1 MVVLLWLSGSCYDL
15 DSLLQFTLFLGF
27 NMLKKILASA
37 GAVAI
42 IACGPLATG
51 QIGQSIYTG
60 AVENYHSPYLSITN
74 KSFERGY
81 FSSNAVSR
89 IELKNQ
95 LKAEFAEQGLPT
107 VWLVKHHIEN
117 GFLGV
122 KSTSEFV
129 IDKQIAPIVNQIWG
143 KNVAPMQIVTDSGFT
158 GSTHFVM
165 TVNPMDYK
173 KKDGV
178 SAISDKFVVQGEFDP
193 ENSKSQFS
201 YSLPALTITTPD
213 KESMVVNNIDGE
225 GQGQMQGNFWIGHQT
240 FSLESA
246 KFTASDQHQFIAIDG
261 VNVAMNNAL
270 SQPQGE
276 KNPTEATQ
284 QVTNT
289 NSIQVAKLTT
299 LDGQH
304 YQDIAFKL
312 ALKDLNYKAISQL
325 AAMEQSPQATQ
336 DPAQIKQAM
345 LALDLLIA
353 HGASVDLSQLSVKTP
368 QGVVNAQL
376 LLNIKPGLE
385 HASTNLTA
393 VTDQLSGNINI
404 VLPEA
409 LVAKEPLLAA
419 KLPILVNQK
428 IVTQQNG
435 NYQLQVKIVADQ
447 LEFSSGAKLPL
458 AMMALLL
465 H

>member
-1 MVVLLWLSGSCYDL
+1 
-15 DSLLQFTLFLGF
+15 
-27 NMLKKILASA
+27 MLKKILAGA

-51 QIGQSIYTG
+51 QIGQSIYMG
-60 AVENYHSPYLSITN
+60 AVKNYHSPYLTITN

-89 IELKNQ
+89 IELKNK

-122 KSTSEFV
+122 KSDSEFV
-129 IDKQIAPIVNQIWG
+129 IDKKIAPLVNKIWG
-143 KNVAPMQIVTDSGFT
+143 ENITPMQVVTDSGFT
-158 GSTHFVM
+158 GATHFIM
-165 TVNPMDYK
+165 TLNPINYTHQK
-173 KKDGV
+173 GV
-178 SAISDKFVVQGEFDP
+178 TAISHKFVVKGEFDP

-201 YSLPALTITTPD
+201 YSLPKLMITIPD
-213 KESMVVNNIDGE
+213 KESMVVNNINGE

-246 KFTASDQHQFIAIDG
+246 KFTASDQKQFIAVNG

-270 SQPQGE
+270 SQPSGE
-276 KNPTEATQ
+276 KKPTEDTQ

-289 NSIQVAKLTT
+289 NTIQVAKLTT

-325 AAMEQSPQATQ
+325 ATMEQSPQTAQ

-345 LALDLLIA
+345 LALDLLVA
-353 HGASVDLSQLSVKTP
+353 HGASIDLSQLSVDTP
-368 QGVVNAQL
+368 QGTVNAQL

-385 HASTNLTA
+385 HASTNLA
-393 VTDQLSGNINI
+393 AITDQLSGNINI
-404 VLPEA
+404 VIPEA

-419 KLPILVNQK
+419 KLPVLVNQK
-428 IVTQQNG
+428 IVTKQNG